1 MTSADEARTLRGPG
15 LVASRVTRVGS
26 PRVGPRRVV
35 LVHGVRTSASM
46 WRHQVAALTTA
57 GYRPVAVDLPGH
69 GTRAGEPFT
78 LAAADEVITGAA
90 AADAETEV
98 GAAREGGLA
107 VVGLSLGGYV
117 ALHWAAR
124 TTHPPAALVLSS
136 CTALTGGLAH
146 GGFVALS
153 RGITALPRDGA
164 RRVSDVAARLAVG
177 VAGARDIAAGG
188 VAVPAQVP
196 TLLALRGLDPL
207 ADLAA
212 VLDRGIAVTF
222 VQGEWDHFR
231 IDERAF
237 RRAAARRARWVV
249 VRRAHHLVSL
259 HRPRAYTR
267 ALLDALGRVD
277 GDRAGD
283 EPGPVP

>member
-1 MTSADEARTLRGPG
+1 MTAADEARTLRGPG

-26 PRVGPRRVV
+26 PRVV

-69 GTRAGEPFT
+69 GTRAGDPFT
-78 LAAADEVITGAA
+78 LAAADEVLTGAS
-90 AADAETEV
+90 AEASV
-98 GAAREGGLA
+98 AREGGLA

-164 RRVSDVAARLAVG
+164 RRVSEVAARLAVG

-196 TLLALRGLDPL
+196 TLLAVRELDPL
-207 ADLAA
+207 ADLAV

-237 RRAAARRARWVV
+237 RRVAARRARWVV